1 MEDMEFEMDENGIV
15 KFCSLTGFAMAPV
28 AGMACLLRLE
38 FRKSAEQVES
48 EAIQIVMSP
57 KQATALCESM
67 LKMVS
72 HIDMSVPPD
81 AKRS

>member
-1 MEDMEFEMDENGIV
+1 MEKIEFEIDENGLI
-15 KFCSLTGFAMAPV
+15 KFFPLTGFAMAPV

-38 FRKSAEQVES
+38 FRRSAEQVDS

-57 KQATALCESM
+57 NQATALCESM

-72 HIDMSVPPD
+72 HIDTSVPTD
-81 AKRS
+81 AKIS

>member
-1 MEDMEFEMDENGIV
+1 MEEMQFDMDEKGIV
-15 KFCSLTGFAMAPV
+15 KMCPLTGYGMAPV

-38 FRKSAEQVES
+38 FRRSAEQVEP

-67 LKMVS
+67 MRLVS
-72 HIDMSVPPD
+72 HIDMSVPPGTNV
-81 AKRS
+81 S